1 MGVWGGRWGDSWR
14 SETRESG
21 ASLTNAPYGTY
32 VTEAAEAAP
41 PFTFHDIGFASTCG
55 SLCCRSAIFRA
66 ATLTSA

>member
-1 MGVWGGRWGDSWR
+1 MGVWGGRWGDGWR

-41 PFTFHDIGFASTCG
+41 PFTFHLSRHR
-55 SLCCRSAIFRA
+55 LCLHLRFSV
-66 ATLTSA
+66 L